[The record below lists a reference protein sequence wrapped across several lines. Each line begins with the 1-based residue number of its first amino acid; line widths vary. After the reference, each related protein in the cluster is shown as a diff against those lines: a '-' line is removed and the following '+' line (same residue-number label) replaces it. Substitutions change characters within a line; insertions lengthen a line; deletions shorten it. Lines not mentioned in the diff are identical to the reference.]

1 MILSKFLPERSRTG
15 ERAFPHP
22 PFSPCSAKTDFRSY
36 SLFQK
41 KHPRPGR
48 KHDLGRIVFDTARSE
63 FGASAAVILST
74 PKNPRRTVRNSV
86 QAGDWVDY
94 A

>member
-1 MILSKFLPERSRTG
+1 MLFLTPRSARVVPRPTFVHILSF
-15 ERAFPHP
+15 
-22 PFSPCSAKTDFRSY
+22 
-36 SLFQK
+36 K

-48 KHDLGRIVFDTARSE
+48 KHDLGRIVFDTAHSE
-63 FGASAAVILST
+63 FGASAAVMLST